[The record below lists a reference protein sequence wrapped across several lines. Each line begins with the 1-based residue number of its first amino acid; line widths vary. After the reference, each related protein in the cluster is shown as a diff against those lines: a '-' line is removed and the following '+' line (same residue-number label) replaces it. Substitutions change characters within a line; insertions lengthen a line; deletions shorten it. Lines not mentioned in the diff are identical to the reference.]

1 MPSIFILA
9 VALSVVL
16 AVLMTIFT
24 IANHT
29 VEKSLYLIL
38 LSVANLFFSFGNLLE
53 MTAPTLETAFY
64 GVRVQYLGAPLLV
77 PLAYLFF
84 RDLYG
89 KKRFSAR
96 RHALIFAIPAVSM
109 VSLQLFPLV
118 RLHYGDIWYSTSG
131 QIASIQHTDGI
142 AYLLGVLLNYICIV
156 LGLSLILSHIRTGS
170 KAQRRQSFILLLGW
184 LAPLASNFS
193 FVFIG
198 GSQSYDF
205 TPIAYVSALA
215 VFLYSALTQ
224 NLLNVLPLARAQVID
239 GLEDAFIV
247 CDADFHFL
255 DANQSARQLFPQL
268 SRMVPGE
275 SLEDVQGFKHQGE
288 TLIWKGGEARRYKVT
303 ANPILQ
309 GTKNSGICIV
319 FRDVTVESRLLEDL
333 HRQATMDAL
342 TGVYNRGTFF
352 NLARQ
357 TLARD
362 GGQRALALL
371 MIDVDHF
378 KQVNDTYGHLCG
390 DAVLK
395 SVAQAART
403 HFRKN
408 DLVGRYGGEEFAVLL
423 EDLSSQQAVETAE
436 KLRRTIE
443 EMKIAFQDKILRVT
457 ISIGV
462 AHCPAD
468 CRQTLEELLNQADA
482 AMYLSKTGGRN
493 RTSLYGGDEH
503 AV

>member
-1 MPSIFILA
+1 MPNIFILA
-9 VALSVVL
+9 VALSVVIS
-16 AVLMTIFT
+16 VLMTVYT
-24 IANHT
+24 VSNHT

-38 LSVANLFFSFGNLLE
+38 LSVADLFFSFGNLLE
-53 MTAPTLETAFY
+53 ITATTLETAFY
-64 GVRVQYLGAPLLV
+64 GVRVQYLGAPFLV

-84 RDLYG
+84 RDFYG

-96 RHALIFAIPAVSM
+96 QHALIFAIPVVSM

-118 RLHYGDIWYSTSG
+118 RLHYGDIWYSTNG

-142 AYLLGVLLNYICIV
+142 AYLLGVVLNYICIV
-156 LGLSLILSHIRTGS
+156 LSLSLILSHIRTGS
-170 KAQRRQSFILLLGW
+170 KPQRRQSFILLLSC
-184 LAPLASNFS
+184 LAPLVSNFS

-198 GSQSYDF
+198 SSQSYDF

-247 CDADFHFL
+247 CDASFHLL
-255 DANQSARQLFPQL
+255 DANQSAKRLFPQL
-268 SRMVPGE
+268 SRMVSGE
-275 SLEDVQGFKHQGE
+275 SLEGVQGFKPQGE
-288 TLIWKGGEARRYKVT
+288 TVIWRNGEARRYKIT
-303 ANPILQ
+303 ANPVLQ

-352 NLARQ
+352 DLARQ
-357 TLARD
+357 TLSKD

-378 KQVNDTYGHLCG
+378 KQVNDTYGHPCG

-395 SVAQAART
+395 AIAQSARE
-403 HFRKN
+403 HFRKS

-443 EMKIAFQDKILRVT
+443 DMRIAFQDGIVRAAV
-457 ISIGV
+457 SIGV
-462 AHCPAD
+462 AYCPASR
-468 CRQTLEELLNQADA
+468 RQTLEELLNQADA

-493 RTSLYGGDEH
+493 RTSLYRGNEST
-503 AV
+503 V